1 MNKSNQQTA
10 DDLSHQIR
18 NRLTYIM
25 LSSHTLRCDLQEV
38 LSKEQRKEFCQ
49 IDVAAEE
56 IRSILDD
63 LMRLVFAELAEPR
76 LKREEVDLLIGG

>member
-10 DDLSHQIR
+10 DDLLHQIR

-38 LSKEQRKEFCQ
+38 LSEEQRTEFCQ

-56 IRSILDD
+56 IRSILDN
-63 LMRLVFAELAEPR
+63 LTRLVFTELAEPR